1 MFTAQFLEKVHLQ
14 NFRCFCAWLV
24 TVVIFGFGVWL
35 VSFFFFFQTRFGRC
49 SSHRGACLAFG
60 VSENT
65 ESLRASMLSFYWSYS
80 LTNSIAVREY

>member
-35 VSFFFFFQTRFGRC
+35 VSFFFFSR
-49 SSHRGACLAFG
+49 HDLADVRVIG
-60 VSENT
+60 VPALLLV
-65 ESLRASMLSFYWSYS
+65 SLRTQSP
-80 LTNSIAVREY
+80 